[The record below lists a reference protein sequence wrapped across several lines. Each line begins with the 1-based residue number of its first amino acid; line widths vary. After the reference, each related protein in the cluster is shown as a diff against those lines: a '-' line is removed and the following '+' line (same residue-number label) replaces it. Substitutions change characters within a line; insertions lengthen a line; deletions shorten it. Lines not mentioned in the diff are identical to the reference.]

1 MKYTKILLFSTT
13 LVSLVIF
20 TGCATQEE
28 VMIQKGYP
36 QAYAKGFDDG
46 CHSGK
51 KAGGSLFDQFKKD
64 VNRFGKHG
72 KYTQGWSDGF
82 RQCEKE
88 EEAMER
94 QIRMNMEQQ
103 RLNEERK
110 RNEKMDK
117 YYLESEALRGVK
129 YDAKLLNRLK

>member
-1 MKYTKILLFSTT
+1 MKYSKLLVMGT
-13 LVSLVIF
+13 LLGSMALF

-28 VMIQKGYP
+28 IMIQEGYP

-51 KAGGSLFDQFKKD
+51 KAGGSMFDQFKKD
-64 VNRFGKHG
+64 VNRFGKHA

-94 QIRMNMEQQ
+94 QIRMSMEQQ

-117 YYLESEALRGVK
+117 YYLESEALRGIK